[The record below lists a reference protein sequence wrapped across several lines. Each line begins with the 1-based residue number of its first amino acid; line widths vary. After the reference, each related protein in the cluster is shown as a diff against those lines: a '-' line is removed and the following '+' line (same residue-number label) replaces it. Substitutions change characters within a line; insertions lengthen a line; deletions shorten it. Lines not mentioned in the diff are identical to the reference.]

1 MELLISKGV
10 DVESQSDA
18 GTPLIWAA
26 GHSQPEPVKLLLKH
40 NANVSVLY
48 DGKSPILTRLGKHQK
63 YLILSFFS
71 YLQKVL
77 SC

>member
-48 DGKSPILTRLGKHQK
+48 DDKSPILTRLGKHQK